1 VNPTGPDA
9 GGVTA
14 TEDDDRR
21 QASRMYGIKQM
32 TLVYRSL
39 AGRCVAMCRVRSS
52 WCRKASVHIHGE
64 PAGAALAL
72 KMRPPRQRKPPLR
85 ELLMLFLDIPCRVT
99 GSHEMAAIRSRV
111 DPGRESPGGYWGQI
125 MKMLT
130 SVDPFAPPKR
140 ARNTKEWLER
150 AKLVVATARDR
161 AVEMAQQREAPSTTR
176 PPTWLQRHRLAK
188 RLSAKSSR
196 GKRRTGRLW
205 VRKGR
210 LA

>member
-1 VNPTGPDA
+1 
-9 GGVTA
+9 
-14 TEDDDRR
+14 
-21 QASRMYGIKQM
+21 
-32 TLVYRSL
+32 
-39 AGRCVAMCRVRSS
+39 
-52 WCRKASVHIHGE
+52 
-64 PAGAALAL
+64 
-72 KMRPPRQRKPPLR
+72 
-85 ELLMLFLDIPCRVT
+85 MLFLDIPCRVT
-99 GSHEMAAIRSRV
+99 GSHDMAAIRSKV
-111 DPGRESPGGYWGQI
+111 DLGRELPGCYWGQI
-125 MKMLT
+125 MKMVT
-130 SVDPFAPPKR
+130 SVDLFAPPKR

-176 PPTWLQRHRLAK
+176 PPTWLQRHRLAE